1 MNELQRF
8 KSSHN
13 EASFRGALDAIPPT
27 ELSVCNN
34 NLKVASQSLDT
45 DTTTVGVFI
54 QAGSRYEEPSQ
65 HGACN
70 LINRL
75 LFKGTTKRAAA
86 DIQAEIAKIGAKL
99 HADTSRELTT
109 VYGTCLNK
117 DVPKL
122 IEILGDVVQNAKF
135 SDADLEQAKK
145 EALREHEDIE
155 PNLPQITM
163 DYLHHT
169 AFMDTPLAQNR
180 LGPQKNIKSFQSKD
194 LKYFVDTHFKSSR
207 VVLSAAGG
215 VNHRELQQLA
225 EQHLGQLDDS
235 FDGGPTGILSKCR
248 YTGSEFR
255 VRDDSI
261 PVAHIA
267 YGVQGCGVE
276 SPDRLPLDIAAA
288 SLGKWHKSE
297 GRNEA
302 TIGNVYFGLYSF

>member
-1 MNELQRF
+1 M
-8 KSSHN
+8 
-13 EASFRGALDAIPPT
+13 DAIPPT

-54 QAGSRYEEPSQ
+54 QTGSRYEEPSQ

-70 LINRL
+70 LIERL
-75 LFKGTTKRAAA
+75 LFKGTSKRTAA
-86 DIQAEIAKIGAKL
+86 DIQAEVAKIGARL
-99 HADTSRELTT
+99 NSETSRELTA

-122 IEILGDVVQNAKF
+122 IEILSDVVQNAKF
-135 SDADLEQAKK
+135 NDADLEQVKQ
-145 EALREHEDIE
+145 EALREYLDVE
-155 PNLPQITM
+155 PNLPEITM

-180 LGPQKNIKSFQSKD
+180 LGPQKNIKSFQGKD

-207 VVLSAAGG
+207 AVLAAAGG

-255 VRDDSI
+255 IRDDSI

-267 YGVQGCGVE
+267 YAVKGCGMD
-276 SPDRLPLDIAAA
+276 SPDRLPLDIATAHF
-288 SLGKWHKSE
+288 GKWHRSE
-297 GRNEA
+297 GQNED
-302 TIGNVYFGLYSF
+302 TLGNVSF

>member
-1 MNELQRF
+1 M
-8 KSSHN
+8 
-13 EASFRGALDAIPPT
+13 FRGALDAIPPT

-54 QAGSRYEEPSQ
+54 QAGSRFEEPSQ

-70 LINRL
+70 LITNL
-75 LFKGTTKRAAA
+75 LFKGTSKRAAA
-86 DIQAEIAKIGAKL
+86 DIQAEVTKIGARL
-99 HADTSRELTT
+99 HANTSRELTA

-122 IEILGDVVQNAKF
+122 VEILSDVVQNAKF
-135 SDADLEQAKK
+135 NDADLEQAKN
-145 EALREHEDIE
+145 EALREHKDIE
-155 PNLPQITM
+155 ANLHQITM

-180 LGPQKNIKSFQSKD
+180 LGPQKNIKSFQGKD

-207 VVLSAAGG
+207 AVLAAAGG
-215 VNHRELQQLA
+215 VNHRELLQLA

-255 VRDDSI
+255 IHDDSI

-267 YGVQGCGVE
+267 YAVQGCGVE

-288 SLGKWHKSE
+288 SLGKWHRSE
-297 GRNEA
+297 GQNED
-302 TIGNVYFGLYSF
+302 TLGKMFSVCIYSIYLNSF